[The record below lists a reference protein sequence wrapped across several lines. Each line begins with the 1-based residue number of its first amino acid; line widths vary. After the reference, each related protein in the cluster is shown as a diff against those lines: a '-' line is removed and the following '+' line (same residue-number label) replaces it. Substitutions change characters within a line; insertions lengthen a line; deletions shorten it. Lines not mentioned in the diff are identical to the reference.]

1 MSVST
6 AQYYHYG
13 GMQSQIQTDHYTQ
26 IGLGHGRVVLT
37 TSAKTILNSATNSSG
52 EVVNLRA
59 GYGSNLRYE
68 GWPGTYTNHGSDV
81 VILSLLLCNVSEYDE
96 QVEITSGLETSFI
109 GASTRTIK
117 TGSIIPDNVWIP
129 QGTSLQV
136 IDRDNPWHFPFA
148 DASTV
153 LQARTIN
160 NTDSVHLTMLY
171 GLIGGTQ

>member
-1 MSVST
+1 
-6 AQYYHYG
+6 
-13 GMQSQIQTDHYTQ
+13 MQSQTQTDHYNQ

-37 TSAKTILNSATNSSG
+37 TSSKIILNNNANSSG

-81 VILSLLLCNVSEYDE
+81 IILSLMLCNVSEYDE
-96 QVEITSGLETSFI
+96 QVHIFSGLQTSFI
-109 GASTRTIK
+109 GTATTSIK

-129 QGTSLQV
+129 KGTSLQI

-148 DASTV
+148 NSSVV
-153 LQARTIN
+153 LSARTIN